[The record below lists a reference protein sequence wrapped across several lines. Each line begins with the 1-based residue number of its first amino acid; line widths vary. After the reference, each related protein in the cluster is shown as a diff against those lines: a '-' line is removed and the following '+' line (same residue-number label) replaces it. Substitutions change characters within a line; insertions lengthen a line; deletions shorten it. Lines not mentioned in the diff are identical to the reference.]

1 MLMAKEQKGAAAP
14 FSSERQFHQSRKRT
28 LALAKEQ
35 KATAVDF
42 SSPCETSCR
51 ERRAGCMMRSVATAT
66 ATNGSES
73 AAQQLASLKVTFQ
86 DRGLSFRYFAD
97 AKCTDLCWQAGRN
110 VVEAIILPD
119 GSITSV
125 ERFELLAWARTRE
138 HLIEQLA

>member
-1 MLMAKEQKGAAAP
+1 
-14 FSSERQFHQSRKRT
+14 
-28 LALAKEQ
+28 
-35 KATAVDF
+35 
-42 SSPCETSCR
+42 
-51 ERRAGCMMRSVATAT
+51 MRSVAIIAAITGA
-66 ATNGSES
+66 ES
-73 AAQQLASLKVTFQ
+73 AAEQLLSLKVTFK

-97 AKCTDLCWQAGRN
+97 AKCADLRWQAGRD